1 MENMALIPA
10 PSVVDDEGCEISTD
24 NPFFPKITKDT
35 PIPSRPVPKILKAP
49 LFPPPSTFIETP
61 EKTKSN
67 QIKTSTPLPTTTV
80 MINQSTLVSE
90 VSPKHTLFTPELKEM
105 SIETPRRKKK
115 TPLVN
120 FSLFEEKAAI
130 KEKNVKFVPQVSSK
144 TAEVLKEI
152 IPESDLPEKYSL
164 MKNKF
169 KTNPNH
175 YKNQMQDLEAQ
186 ISVKLQVMFNESW
199 ERMLVI
205 ESSSGS
211 IEFLND
217 GNREEYIILKK
228 KVGLCSKLK
237 KAFSFVD
244 PS

>member
-1 MENMALIPA
+1 
-10 PSVVDDEGCEISTD
+10 
-24 NPFFPKITKDT
+24 
-35 PIPSRPVPKILKAP
+35 
-49 LFPPPSTFIETP
+49 
-61 EKTKSN
+61 
-67 QIKTSTPLPTTTV
+67 

-105 SIETPRRKKK
+105 SIETPRRKKE

-152 IPESDLPEKYSL
+152 IPESHLPEKYSL

-175 YKNQMQDLEAQ
+175 YKNQM
-186 ISVKLQVMFNESW
+186 
-199 ERMLVI
+199 
-205 ESSSGS
+205 
-211 IEFLND
+211 
-217 GNREEYIILKK
+217 
-228 KVGLCSKLK
+228 
-237 KAFSFVD
+237 
-244 PS
+244 